1 MKFYFKLMIV
11 MDQIVVKYFDIFNV
25 YKKNIFSK
33 NRKHK
38 ELLIIE

>member
-1 MKFYFKLMIV
+1 

-33 NRKHK
+33 NRKNK
-38 ELLIIE
+38 ELFVVE